1 MSSTALDLFPR
12 GPVLPR
18 ALRTPARLLVAL
30 LASLVCLPPAAARA
44 QAGGG
49 VDATGTGG
57 NHIIQGRIFLPSG
70 RISDARMRVLLEST
84 GSGTLSIFT
93 DPNGAFRFT
102 SLMAGSYTVVVEGT
116 EQFEGARE
124 SVYIEQQTSRLARP
138 TPRIATVYLHLRPKR
153 GDAAAG
159 GSRAPGTVDASLA
172 NVPKP
177 AADLYHKALEAARRK
192 ENERAV
198 ELLRGA
204 LEFHPEF
211 RLALSEMGALYLKL
225 KQPEK
230 AAEPLRAA
238 LRLAPDDYPTL
249 LNYGIALYDRKELA
263 EAEAQFRKAA
273 QRNNSSPTAHFY
285 LGLIL
290 LKRRDTSEAEKELRA
305 AVAAGGDRVAVA
317 HYYLGGI
324 YWGRQDYK
332 RAADELE
339 TYLRLTPDA
348 PEAERVRST
357 IRELRAKP

>member
-1 MSSTALDLFPR
+1 MSSNAPNLFPR
-12 GPVLPR
+12 GSALPR
-18 ALRTPARLLVAL
+18 ASRRHTRLLLAL

-49 VDATGTGG
+49 IDSTGTGG

-70 RISDARMRVLLEST
+70 RISDERIRVLLEST
-84 GSGTLSIFT
+84 GSGTLSVFT

-102 SLMAGSYTVVVEGT
+102 SLMAGSYTVVVEAT
-116 EQFEGARE
+116 EQFEAGRE

-153 GDAAAG
+153 ADGAG

-172 NVPKP
+172 NVPKA
-177 AADLYHKALEAARRK
+177 AADLYQKAMEAARKK

-211 RLALSEMGALYLKL
+211 RLALSELGALYLKL
-225 KQPEK
+225 RQPEK

-249 LNYGIALYDRKELA
+249 LNYGIALYDRKEFA

-273 QRNNSSPTAHFY
+273 QRNNSSPTSHFY

-290 LKRRDTSEAEKELRA
+290 LKRRETEEAEKELRA
-305 AVAAGGDRVAVA
+305 AVTAGGDRVAVV

-339 TYLRLTPDA
+339 TYLRLAPDA
-348 PEAERVRST
+348 PEAARVRST
-357 IRELRAKP
+357 IRELRSKP